1 METVIK
7 TARLLFENTIHDY
20 DQFVMTTE
28 VIDDTHLKLYIT
40 LSSRDNYQLKRRH
53 GRILRAITALT
64 QNCATHA
71 HLRATIVVS
80 E

>member
-1 METVIK
+1 MDTVIK

-20 DQFVMTTE
+20 DQFVMTSEMT
-28 VIDDTHLKLYIT
+28 DDTHLKLYIT
-40 LSSRDNYQLKRRH
+40 LSSRDCYDLKKKH
-53 GRILRAITALT
+53 GRILRAITALI

-71 HLRATIVVS
+71 HLRATVVVS